1 MKLFTIVPAS
11 YPSLICVGEKIRMGR
26 KLNKGII
33 TSLVFQLHDH
43 GFTNGLNP

>member
-11 YPSLICVGEKIRMGR
+11 YPSLICVGRKIRMGR